1 VWYYYRQNSANDD
14 RASECSSTASSKP
27 PVHPLSHT
35 RQGYTGIGLKQR
47 ELRTK
52 LHKTRYAQSLRQ
64 TNTSPINFDSP
75 SSRRTPTLSPHV
87 PIKTNERRI
96 NDDDENDSIFSELRM
111 SSVPSNHFNQNDAR
125 LPPP

>member
-1 VWYYYRQNSANDD
+1 LTNDD
-14 RASECSSTASSKP
+14 RASECSSTTSSKP
-27 PVHPLSHT
+27 PVHPLTPTNHA
-35 RQGYTGIGLKQR
+35 RQGYSGIGLKQR

-64 TNTSPINFDSP
+64 TNISPTNFDSP

-87 PIKTNERRI
+87 PTKTNEFNNERRT
-96 NDDDENDSIFSELRM
+96 NDDDENDSLFSELRM
-111 SSVPSNHFNQNDAR
+111 SSVPGSHFSQNDAR